1 MTVQIMPNDVSAR
14 LKRTLGRKDEG
25 KAEILEWIGTAYGRR
40 REAKVENPAAAQQT
54 NAAHKT
60 GAHKVGA
67 HNPGAHNSGARW
79 HWSAQ
84 TLALVDLTRW
94 HLAVSRHFRSGS
106 RQGRKITTRHL
117 TACMALLACATAAAA
132 LVLIHGS
139 MPEATSA
146 ANTDLVAFADA
157 APSPQPAPLAAPDQ
171 SAPADVPTAAVIPE
185 IPSAMPSTMPAA
197 IPAAIP
203 PAVADERAMIP
214 ELQEATRSA
223 ADAKAQLS
231 SERDARAEAEAQA
244 ATLVT
249 QAASLNYAREKA
261 ETALA
266 SMGAELNAARKARQD
281 AEAEARVAND
291 ALSRK
296 EQQVALSQAPAVT
309 PPTPADP
316 AASQI
321 RALQARALP
330 ARALPVRALP
340 ARLNK
345 PSTSSAAGNAAFLA
359 GRKLAE
365 RGDLPAARLQFEKA
379 VKAGLPEAAL
389 ALGNTYDPVS
399 LSRTGSARAGDPDHA
414 RQWYRRAYALALRQ
428 QQP

>member
-14 LKRTLGRKDEG
+14 LKRTLGRKDEA

-185 IPSAMPSTMPAA
+185 IPSAMPAA
-197 IPAAIP
+197 
-203 PAVADERAMIP
+203 IP

-309 PPTPADP
+309 PPKPADP
-316 AASQI
+316 ADSQI
-321 RALQARALP
+321 RALQTRALP

>member
-54 NAAHKT
+54 NA
-60 GAHKVGA
+60 A

-157 APSPQPAPLAAPDQ
+157 APSPQPAPLAAPGQ

-203 PAVADERAMIP
+203 AAMPPAVADERAAIP
-214 ELQEATRSA
+214 ELQEATRAA

-231 SERDARAEAEAQA
+231 SERDARAAAEAQA

-281 AEAEARVAND
+281 AEAEARVAHD